1 MFFAA
6 LVISAVACTGARDSR
21 ANSSLKKTRGQGSL
35 HAMAEPGNPE
45 RS

>member
-6 LVISAVACTGARDSR
+6 LVISAVAHTGARDRR
-21 ANSSLKKTRGQGSL
+21 ANRRLKKTLGQGSL

-45 RS
+45 VS